1 MRTTR
6 GKRLLASILVL
17 LMLVGTLP
25 MQAFAA
31 VNEDFAVNLTVEE
44 DGTFEGRSVYT
55 VSFQVKTTGDAQIAQ
70 QQTVVLTFDATTFD
84 LLNQTM
90 NDRILTLS
98 NSELEFKKA
107 AVDLT
112 LGAGWQ
118 ADQTMARLSED
129 SETGYLVWSNYLT
142 VDPDSGIEALK
153 TDGKFVTIATVKLVL
168 KEGKEFAANSFG
180 LIDEDEMYFVNQ
192 NAIAWVADGTN
203 TYIYGHDTGDDT
215 LAEPEIEYTNFTPVK
230 SSYTGTEAAAPTVE
244 RKQGGNVT
252 LAAQTIE
259 GEQVEYGYSTRQGVE
274 PSDWQDKASFTGV
287 PAGTV
292 YFWARVKENLDHMAG
307 QAAASQ
313 AVTIY
318 AAPAISYDAIPD
330 MTVDTAI
337 ADLAPTV
344 ENEGAGAAE
353 APYQIT
359 KGSLPAG
366 LTLDAA
372 TGVISGTPTAAGKAG
387 QVTVTYTD
395 IEGQTADAVVKYGA
409 VNKLS
414 GQLVIS
420 CADVAYGSQPAP
432 KVIEN
437 VSGGKVTYVYST
449 DANGKFG
456 PWDTKNPV
464 GTYYVKGIAAA
475 TDQYGETE
483 SNVVAFKVMAG
494 AISGSVT
501 IAGTPAY
508 GQTLTAKP
516 SGIPGTPAYQ
526 WYRDGVA
533 IDGANQATY
542 KLTLADVGCAIS
554 VKVSDKNGNYAG
566 TVDSAATAAV
576 SKAAYTGKVTGKATV
591 VSSAYDKGPA
601 TDYAYDL
608 SSLSGLPADLEGVGY
623 GAVALSV
630 NGDGLIAAQPAPAVK
645 EGKLTYTVSPKEEG
659 KSAVITVVLTS
670 ANYQD
675 ITASITVT
683 SVDKQPADIGLKDVT
698 VTYDGQ
704 GHEVSPVW
712 PEVGTGSAVKT
723 VTYTKDG
730 VSVSQPKDAGTYT
743 VSAVYENDTHYGT
756 ASATLTIR
764 PLEAKLAWSGDTGLV
779 YDGAAKNVT
788 ASVSNLVEGDKCA
801 VTVEGGDKINAGSY
815 TAKAVSLDNPNYALP
830 ADATHK
836 YTIDPRA
843 VDLSVTLEPAE
854 FEFNNAVQAPTTFT
868 VKDGDKTLTADT
880 DYTVSIPA
888 DTTAVGTYTVTVT
901 GAGNYAGSKGS
912 ADYAITKVS
921 QAALTIE
928 PTGNKTYGDAPFT
941 ITVGGGSGEGAYSLT
956 SSDPAILS
964 LEQGE
969 TAGTWTATVRKA
981 GTVTLTAGKG
991 EDDNY
996 KPAQL
1001 TVQLTVDPKA
1011 LAEDAASLPQDYAP
1025 IYSGSGIEP
1034 VVTVKDGETVLVKD
1048 VDYTV
1053 TYADNINVGQATVTV
1068 AGTGNYTGTITMH
1081 FAISPKSLTSQ
1092 DVALSGLPERVTYTG
1107 QAVAPQITVKDG
1119 QMVLVQDTDYTVI
1132 YADNTGVGT
1141 ATVTVT
1147 GKGNYKDSAQ
1157 ATFEIAAAAA
1167 TGVVAISGA
1176 DFNVGTELT
1185 ASVSGK
1191 TGDLAY
1197 QWYRNGAPIE
1207 DAAADKYT
1215 LTEDDADAQIAVKV
1229 TSTGSYVGTLES
1241 APITVGKTALTGTLT
1256 LTNAEGVVTA
1266 AVEGAP
1272 EDGYDIVWLRDG
1284 QPVSGATG
1292 TTYTITDADQG
1303 HTVSAKLTAKGD
1315 YTGEII
1321 GTGAVE
1327 VAAAAPGQPVLTT
1340 SVGDGRITVSWTA
1353 ADNGDPI
1360 YQYQVQL
1367 DDQPVITVN
1376 NTVSSYTFTGLNNDQ
1391 TYTVKVT
1398 AINAQGNTTASAEAT
1413 PKGSSG
1419 GGGGGGGSSAAVQ
1432 YTITVK
1438 QSEGGKIAPETV
1450 KVEKGEDQSFT
1461 ITADQGYAI
1470 KDVLVDGKS
1479 VGAVSTYTFENVTRA
1494 HTIQAVFEE
1503 APFQFSDL
1511 EDDHWAAPYI
1521 YDLYQRGIVNGV
1533 GGDLFAPSRTITR
1546 AEFVKMLAGVA
1557 GVTEE
1562 DLSDQHSAFA
1572 DVEQGSWYEPYVV
1585 WATENGVTTGTS
1597 ATTFAPMAT
1606 ISREQM
1612 ATMIYRY
1619 AQSAGIDLPESQPAV
1634 TFADADSFADW
1645 AAQPIEAMQRAGIIN
1660 GVGGNRFAP
1669 QDLASR
1675 AEACK
1680 MLSVL
1685 LDIAEA

>member
-44 DGTFEGRSVYT
+44 DGTFEGRAVYT

-118 ADQTMARLSED
+118 ADQTMARLSKD
-129 SETGYLVWSNYLT
+129 GKTGYLVWSNYLT
-142 VDPDSGIEALK
+142 VDPDSGVEALK

-168 KEGKEFAANSFG
+168 KEGKEFAANSFA
-180 LIDEDEMYFVNQ
+180 LIDESEMSFVNQ
-192 NAIAWVADGTN
+192 NAVAWVADGTY
-203 TYIYGHDTGDDT
+203 TYIYGSDTGVDT
-215 LAEPEIEYTNFTPVK
+215 LNAPTIEYTNFTPVK
-230 SSYTGTEAAAPTVE
+230 PSYTGTEAAAPTVE
-244 RKQGGNVT
+244 SKQGGDVA
-252 LAAQTIE
+252 LAAQTVA
-259 GEQVEYGYSTRQGVE
+259 GESVEYGYSTRQGVE
-274 PSDWQDKASFTGV
+274 PSDWQDKAAFTGV

-292 YFWARVKENLDHMAG
+292 YFWARVKETDAHLAG

-330 MTVDTAI
+330 MTIGAPI

-344 ENEGAGAAE
+344 ENEGAGAA
-353 APYQIT
+353 ADAYKIT
-359 KGSLPAG
+359 EGTLPAG
-366 LTLDAA
+366 LAIDAA

-395 IEGQTADAVVKYGA
+395 IEEQTADAVVKYGA
-409 VNKLS
+409 VNKRS

-420 CADVAYGSQPAP
+420 CADVAYGGQPAP
-432 KVIEN
+432 KVVEN
-437 VSGGKVTYVYST
+437 VSGGEVTYVYSAEA
-449 DANGKFG
+449 DGQFG
-456 PWDTKNPV
+456 PWNTKNPV

-475 TDQYGETE
+475 TDQYGETQ
-483 SNVVAFKVMAG
+483 SDVVAFNVAAA
-494 AISGSVT
+494 AISGSVA
-501 IAGTPAY
+501 IEGTPAY
-508 GQTLTAKP
+508 GQTLTAKA

-533 IDGANQATY
+533 IEGADAASY

-554 VKVSDKNGNYAG
+554 VKVSDKSGNYAG

-576 SKAAYTGKVTGKATV
+576 SKAAYAGKVTGQATV
-591 VSSAYDKGPA
+591 VSSAYDKGSA
-601 TDYAYDL
+601 TAYTYDL
-608 SSLSGLPADLEGVGY
+608 SGLSGLPADLEGMGY
-623 GAVALSV
+623 GAVALSA

-645 EGKLTYTVSPKEEG
+645 EGKLTYTVSPKEAG

-683 SVDKQPADIGLKDVT
+683 SVDKQPADIGLKNVT

-764 PLEAKLAWSGDTGLV
+764 PLEAQLAWSGDTGLA

-788 ASVSNLVEGDKCA
+788 ASVSNLVKGDQCA

-815 TAKAVSLDNPNYALP
+815 TAKAVSLDNPNYGLP

-836 YTIDPRA
+836 YTIDPRV

-854 FEFNNAVQAPTTFT
+854 FEFNNAAQAPTAVT
-868 VKDGDKTLTADT
+868 VKDGDKTLTVEAE
-880 DYTVSIPA
+880 YTVSIPA
-888 DTTAVGTYTVTVT
+888 DTSAVGTYTVTVT

-921 QAALTIE
+921 QAALTIG
-928 PTGNKTYGDAPFT
+928 PTGNKTYGDAPFA

-969 TAGTWTATVRKA
+969 TAGTWTATIRKA
-981 GTVTLTAGKG
+981 GTATLTAGKG
-991 EDDNY
+991 EDNNY

-1001 TVQLTVDPKA
+1001 TAELTVEPKA
-1011 LAEDAASLPQDYAP
+1011 LAEEGVSLPQDFAP
-1025 IYSGSGIEP
+1025 VYSGSAFEP
-1034 VVTVKDGETVLVKD
+1034 EVAVQDGQTALVKD
-1048 VDYTV
+1048 TDYTV
-1053 TYADNINVGQATVTV
+1053 TYADNINAGQATVTV
-1068 AGTGNYTGTITMH
+1068 AGTGNYTGTITRH
-1081 FAISPKSLTSQ
+1081 FTIAPKSLTSQ
-1092 DVALSGLPERVTYTG
+1092 DVVLSGLPERMTYTG
-1107 QAVAPQITVKDG
+1107 QAAAPQITVQDG
-1119 QMVLVQDTDYTVI
+1119 RMVLVQDTDYSVA
-1132 YADNTGVGT
+1132 YADNTEVGT
-1141 ATVTVT
+1141 ATVAVT
-1147 GKGNYKDSAQ
+1147 GKGNYMDSAQ

-1167 TGVVAISGA
+1167 TGVVTINGA
-1176 DFNVGTELT
+1176 NYNVGTELT
-1185 ASVSGK
+1185 AGVSGK
-1191 TGDLAY
+1191 TGDVAY

-1207 DAAADKYT
+1207 NATADKYT
-1215 LTEDDADAQIAVKV
+1215 LTEDDANTQIAVKV

-1241 APITVGKTALTGTLT
+1241 APITVGKAALTGTLT

-1272 EDGYDIVWLRDG
+1272 EEGYDIVWLRDG
-1284 QPVSGATG
+1284 QPISGATG
-1292 TTYTITDADQG
+1292 TTYTITGDDQG
-1303 HTVSAKLTAKGD
+1303 HTVSAKLVATGD

-1327 VAAAAPGQPVLTT
+1327 VAAAAPGQPALTT
-1340 SVGDGRITVSWTA
+1340 SVGSGQITVSWTA
-1353 ADNGDPI
+1353 ADNGSPI

-1367 DDQPVITVN
+1367 DDGPVITVN

-1398 AINAQGNTTASAEAT
+1398 AINAQGNTTASAEAA

-1419 GGGGGGGSSAAVQ
+1419 GGGGGSSAASQ
-1432 YTITVK
+1432 YTITVQ

-1461 ITADQGYAI
+1461 ITADQGYVI
-1470 KDVLVDGKS
+1470 QDVLVDGKS

-1494 HTIQAVFEE
+1494 HTIQAVFEK
-1503 APFQFSDL
+1503 APFRFSDL
-1511 EDDHWAAPYI
+1511 GDDHWAAPYI

-1533 GGDLFAPSRTITR
+1533 GGGLFAPSRTITR

-1562 DLSDQHSAFA
+1562 ELSGQRSVFT

-1597 ATTFAPMAT
+1597 DTTFDPMAT
-1606 ISREQM
+1606 ISREQV
-1612 ATMIYRY
+1612 ATMIFRY
-1619 AQSAGIDLPESQPAV
+1619 AQGAGIDLPERQPAV
-1634 TFADADSFADW
+1634 TFVDAGSFSDW
-1645 AAQPIEAMQRAGIIN
+1645 AVQAIAAMQRAGIID